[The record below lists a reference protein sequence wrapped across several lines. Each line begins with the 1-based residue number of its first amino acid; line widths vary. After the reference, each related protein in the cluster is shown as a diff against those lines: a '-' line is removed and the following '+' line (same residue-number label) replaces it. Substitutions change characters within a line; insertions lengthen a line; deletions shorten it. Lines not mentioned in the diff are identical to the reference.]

1 MEKSISQE
9 ERIRRAEEIYSR
21 RRYNNRYGESLY
33 RSGETRNRYQPQET
47 RKIKGKMINK
57 MIIQMIVCVIIYTC
71 IYMLQYSNYLF
82 SKDMV
87 DKTKE
92 VLSYDISIENL
103 YNKSNEFFSELQKKF
118 NLVVNNEQNDNVNE
132 KVQNENTEEANIENT
147 NTNTENGEVNN
158 ENSDNVENSEIS
170 QDTNNEANQNSEQL
184 AVGGADETQP
194 EEEKSQE
201 EQDIDYVKQ
210 NVSIIWPIKGVI
222 TSRFGNRTPTEIVTA
237 NHKGLDI
244 AGNTGDN
251 IVSAM
256 DGTVVQYSEEGDY
269 GKHLRIQNGEVLT
282 LYAHCS
288 ELLVQ
293 EGSTVKQGDVIMAVG
308 STGNSTGPH
317 LHFEVRKFGIAV
329 DPIPYLQGDG
339 LQDENNNT
347 IANVIG
353 NTENV
358 T

>member
-87 DKTKE
+87 EKTKE

-103 YNKSNEFFSELQKKF
+103 YNKSNEFFS
-118 NLVVNNEQNDNVNE
+118 NVE
-132 KVQNENTEEANIENT
+132 AQDQNTEETNIENSNAESSE
-147 NTNTENGEVNN
+147 NTSENTSEANN
-158 ENSDNVENSEIS
+158 ENVDNSEIS
-170 QDTNNEANQNSEQL
+170 QNDASTEVTNNDTTQL
-184 AVGGADETQP
+184 AVGGADETQQP

-201 EQDIDYVKQ
+201 EQDVDYVKQ

-244 AGNTGDN
+244 AGNMGDN

-269 GKHLRIQNGEVLT
+269 GKHLRIQSGEVLT

-293 EGSTVKQGDVIMAVG
+293 EGGTVKQGDVIAKVG
-308 STGNSTGPH
+308 ATGRATGPH
-317 LHFEVRKFGIAV
+317 LHFEIRRDDRFINPELILGS
-329 DPIPYLQGDG
+329 L
-339 LQDENNNT
+339 
-347 IANVIG
+347 
-353 NTENV
+353 
-358 T
+358 

>member
-103 YNKSNEFFSELQKKF
+103 YNKSNEFFSELKKKF

-293 EGSTVKQGDVIMAVG
+293 EGSTVKQGDVIAKVG
-308 STGNSTGPH
+308 ATGRATGPH
-317 LHFEVRKFGIAV
+317 LHFEIRRDDRFINPELILGS
-329 DPIPYLQGDG
+329 L
-339 LQDENNNT
+339 
-347 IANVIG
+347 
-353 NTENV
+353 
-358 T
+358 

>member
-9 ERIRRAEEIYSR
+9 ERIRRAEKIYSR

-92 VLSYDISIENL
+92 FLSYDISIENL
-103 YNKSNEFFSELQKKF
+103 YNKSNEFFLNLQKKI
-118 NLVVNNEQNDNVNE
+118 NWGVNNEQNDNVNE
-132 KVQNENTEEANIENT
+132 EAQDQNTEETNIENS
-147 NTNTENGEVNN
+147 NAESSEANN
-158 ENSDNVENSEIS
+158 ENVDNSEIS
-170 QDTNNEANQNSEQL
+170 QNDASTEVTNNDTTQL
-184 AVGGADETQP
+184 AVGGADETQQ

-201 EQDIDYVKQ
+201 EQDIEYVKQ

-244 AGNTGDN
+244 AGNMGDN

-269 GKHLRIQNGEVLT
+269 GKHLRIQSGEVLT

-293 EGSTVKQGDVIMAVG
+293 EGSTVKQGDVIAKVG
-308 STGNSTGPH
+308 ATGRATGPH
-317 LHFEVRKFGIAV
+317 LHFEIRRDDRFINPELILGS
-329 DPIPYLQGDG
+329 L
-339 LQDENNNT
+339 
-347 IANVIG
+347 
-353 NTENV
+353 
-358 T
+358 

>member
-47 RKIKGKMINK
+47 RKIKGKMLNK

-103 YNKSNEFFSELQKKF
+103 YNKSNEFFLNLQKKF
-118 NLVVNNEQNDNVNE
+118 NWGVNNEQNDNVNVE
-132 KVQNENTEEANIENT
+132 AQDQNTEETNIENSNAESSE
-147 NTNTENGEVNN
+147 NTSEANN
-158 ENSDNVENSEIS
+158 ENVDNSEIS
-170 QDTNNEANQNSEQL
+170 QNDASTEVTNNDTTQL
-184 AVGGADETQP
+184 AVGGADETQQP

-201 EQDIDYVKQ
+201 EQDVDYVKQ

-244 AGNTGDN
+244 AGNMGDN

-269 GKHLRIQNGEVLT
+269 GKHLRIQSGEVLT

-293 EGSTVKQGDVIMAVG
+293 EGSTVKQGDVIAKVG
-308 STGNSTGPH
+308 ATGRATGPH
-317 LHFEVRKFGIAV
+317 LHFEIRRDDRFINPELILGS
-329 DPIPYLQGDG
+329 L
-339 LQDENNNT
+339 
-347 IANVIG
+347 
-353 NTENV
+353 
-358 T
+358 

>member
-21 RRYNNRYGESLY
+21 RRYNNRYEESLY

-103 YNKSNEFFSELQKKF
+103 YNKSNEIFLNLQKKF
-118 NLVVNNEQNDNVNE
+118 NWGVNNEQNDNVNE
-132 KVQNENTEEANIENT
+132 EAQDQNTEETNIENSNAESSE
-147 NTNTENGEVNN
+147 NTSEANN
-158 ENSDNVENSEIS
+158 ENVDNSKIS
-170 QDTNNEANQNSEQL
+170 QNDASTEVTNNDTTQL
-184 AVGGADETQP
+184 AVGGADETQQ

-201 EQDIDYVKQ
+201 EQDIEYVKQ

-244 AGNTGDN
+244 AGNMGDN

-269 GKHLRIQNGEVLT
+269 GKHLRIQSGEVLT

-293 EGSTVKQGDVIMAVG
+293 EGSTVKQGDVIAKVG
-308 STGNSTGPH
+308 ATGRATGPH
-317 LHFEVRKFGIAV
+317 LHFEIRRDDRFINPELILGS
-329 DPIPYLQGDG
+329 L
-339 LQDENNNT
+339 
-347 IANVIG
+347 
-353 NTENV
+353 
-358 T
+358 

>member
-21 RRYNNRYGESLY
+21 RRYNNRNGESLY

-47 RKIKGKMINK
+47 RNIKGKMINK

-103 YNKSNEFFSELQKKF
+103 YNKSNEFFLNLQKKF
-118 NLVVNNEQNDNVNE
+118 NWGVNNEQNDNVNE
-132 KVQNENTEEANIENT
+132 EAQDQNTEETNIENS
-147 NTNTENGEVNN
+147 NAESSEANN
-158 ENSDNVENSEIS
+158 ENVDNSGIS
-170 QDTNNEANQNSEQL
+170 QNDASTEVTNNDTTQL
-184 AVGGADETQP
+184 AVGGADETQQ

-201 EQDIDYVKQ
+201 EQDIEYVKQ

-244 AGNTGDN
+244 AGNMGDD

-256 DGTVVQYSEEGDY
+256 DGTVVQYSKEGDY

-293 EGSTVKQGDVIMAVG
+293 EGSTVKQGDVIAKVG
-308 STGNSTGPH
+308 ATGRATGPH
-317 LHFEVRKFGIAV
+317 LHFEIRRDDRFINPELIFGS
-329 DPIPYLQGDG
+329 L
-339 LQDENNNT
+339 
-347 IANVIG
+347 
-353 NTENV
+353 
-358 T
+358 

>member
-9 ERIRRAEEIYSR
+9 ERIRRAKEIYSR

-103 YNKSNEFFSELQKKF
+103 YNKSNEFFLNLQKKF
-118 NLVVNNEQNDNVNE
+118 NWGVNNEQNDNVNE
-132 KVQNENTEEANIENT
+132 EAQDQNTEETNIENSNAESSK
-147 NTNTENGEVNN
+147 NTSEANN
-158 ENSDNVENSEIS
+158 DNVDNSEIS
-170 QDTNNEANQNSEQL
+170 QNDASTEVTNNDTTQL
-184 AVGGADETQP
+184 AVGGADETQQ
-194 EEEKSQE
+194 EEAKSQE
-201 EQDIDYVKQ
+201 EQDIEYVKQ

-244 AGNTGDN
+244 AGNMGDN

-269 GKHLRIQNGEVLT
+269 GKHLRIQSGEVLT

-293 EGSTVKQGDVIMAVG
+293 EGSTVKQGDVIAKVG
-308 STGNSTGPH
+308 ATGRATGPH
-317 LHFEVRKFGIAV
+317 LHFEIRRDDRFINPELILGS
-329 DPIPYLQGDG
+329 L
-339 LQDENNNT
+339 
-347 IANVIG
+347 
-353 NTENV
+353 
-358 T
+358 

>member
-103 YNKSNEFFSELQKKF
+103 YNKSNEFFLNLQKKF
-118 NLVVNNEQNDNVNE
+118 NWGVNNEQNDNVNE
-132 KVQNENTEEANIENT
+132 EAQDQNTEETNIENSNAESSE
-147 NTNTENGEVNN
+147 NTSEANN
-158 ENSDNVENSEIS
+158 ENVDNSEIS
-170 QDTNNEANQNSEQL
+170 QNDASTEVTNNDTTQL
-184 AVGGADETQP
+184 AVGGADETQQ

-201 EQDIDYVKQ
+201 EQDIEYVKQ
-210 NVSIIWPIKGVI
+210 NVNIIWPIKGVI

-244 AGNTGDN
+244 AGNMGDN

-256 DGTVVQYSEEGDY
+256 DGTVVQYSKEGDY
-269 GKHLRIQNGEVLT
+269 GKHLRIQSGEVLT

-293 EGSTVKQGDVIMAVG
+293 EGSTVKQGDVIAKVG
-308 STGNSTGPH
+308 ATGRATGPH
-317 LHFEVRKFGIAV
+317 LHFEIRRDDRFINPDLILGS
-329 DPIPYLQGDG
+329 L
-339 LQDENNNT
+339 
-347 IANVIG
+347 
-353 NTENV
+353 
-358 T
+358 

>member
-103 YNKSNEFFSELQKKF
+103 YNKSNELFLNLQKKF
-118 NLVVNNEQNDNVNE
+118 NWGMNNEQNDNVNE
-132 KVQNENTEEANIENT
+132 EAQDQNTEETNIENSNAESSE
-147 NTNTENGEVNN
+147 NTSENTSEANN
-158 ENSDNVENSEIS
+158 ENVDNSEIS
-170 QDTNNEANQNSEQL
+170 QNDASTEVTNNDTTQL
-184 AVGGADETQP
+184 AVGGADETQQ

-201 EQDIDYVKQ
+201 EQDIEYVKQ

-244 AGNTGDN
+244 AGNMGDN

-269 GKHLRIQNGEVLT
+269 GKHLRIQSGEVLT

-293 EGSTVKQGDVIMAVG
+293 EGSTVKQGDVIAKVG
-308 STGNSTGPH
+308 ATGRATGPH
-317 LHFEVRKFGIAV
+317 LHFEIRRDDRFINPELILGS
-329 DPIPYLQGDG
+329 L
-339 LQDENNNT
+339 
-347 IANVIG
+347 
-353 NTENV
+353 
-358 T
+358 

>member
-103 YNKSNEFFSELQKKF
+103 YNKSNEIFLNLQKKF
-118 NLVVNNEQNDNVNE
+118 NWGVNNEQNDNVNE
-132 KVQNENTEEANIENT
+132 EAQDQNTEETNIENSNAESSE
-147 NTNTENGEVNN
+147 NTSEANN
-158 ENSDNVENSEIS
+158 ENVDNSEIS
-170 QDTNNEANQNSEQL
+170 QNDASTEVTNNDTTQL
-184 AVGGADETQP
+184 AVGGADETQQ

-201 EQDIDYVKQ
+201 EQDIEYVKQ

-244 AGNTGDN
+244 AGNMGDN

-269 GKHLRIQNGEVLT
+269 GKHLRIQSGEVLT

-293 EGSTVKQGDVIMAVG
+293 EGSTVKQGDVIAKVG
-308 STGNSTGPH
+308 ATGRATGPH
-317 LHFEVRKFGIAV
+317 LHFEIRRDDRFINPELILGS
-329 DPIPYLQGDG
+329 L
-339 LQDENNNT
+339 
-347 IANVIG
+347 
-353 NTENV
+353 
-358 T
+358 

>member
-87 DKTKE
+87 EKTKE

-103 YNKSNEFFSELQKKF
+103 YNKSNEFFLNLQKKI
-118 NLVVNNEQNDNVNE
+118 NWGVNNEQNDNVNE
-132 KVQNENTEEANIENT
+132 EAQDQNTEETNIENS
-147 NTNTENGEVNN
+147 NAESSEANN
-158 ENSDNVENSEIS
+158 ENVDNSEIS
-170 QDTNNEANQNSEQL
+170 QNDASTEVTNNDTTQL
-184 AVGGADETQP
+184 AVGGADETQQP

-201 EQDIDYVKQ
+201 EQDVDYVKQ

-244 AGNTGDN
+244 AGNMGDN

-269 GKHLRIQNGEVLT
+269 GKHLRIQSGEVLT

-293 EGSTVKQGDVIMAVG
+293 EGSTVKQGDVIAKVG
-308 STGNSTGPH
+308 ATGRATGPH
-317 LHFEVRKFGIAV
+317 LHFEIRRDDRFINPELILGS
-329 DPIPYLQGDG
+329 L
-339 LQDENNNT
+339 
-347 IANVIG
+347 
-353 NTENV
+353 
-358 T
+358 

>member
-87 DKTKE
+87 EKTKE

-103 YNKSNEFFSELQKKF
+103 YNKSNEFFSNLQKKF
-118 NLVVNNEQNDNVNE
+118 NWGVNNEQNDNVNVE
-132 KVQNENTEEANIENT
+132 AQDQNTEETNIENSNAESSE
-147 NTNTENGEVNN
+147 NTSEANN
-158 ENSDNVENSEIS
+158 ENVDNSEIS
-170 QDTNNEANQNSEQL
+170 QNDASTEVTNNDTTQL
-184 AVGGADETQP
+184 AVGGADETQQP

-201 EQDIDYVKQ
+201 EQDVDYVKQ

-244 AGNTGDN
+244 AGNMGDN

-293 EGSTVKQGDVIMAVG
+293 EGSTVKQGDVIAKVG
-308 STGNSTGPH
+308 ATGRATGPH
-317 LHFEVRKFGIAV
+317 LHFEIRRDDRFINPELILGS
-329 DPIPYLQGDG
+329 L
-339 LQDENNNT
+339 
-347 IANVIG
+347 
-353 NTENV
+353 
-358 T
+358 

>member
-9 ERIRRAEEIYSR
+9 ERIRRAEKIYSR

-103 YNKSNEFFSELQKKF
+103 YNKSNEFFLNLQKKI
-118 NLVVNNEQNDNVNE
+118 NWGVNNEQNDNVNE
-132 KVQNENTEEANIENT
+132 EAQDQNTEETNIENS
-147 NTNTENGEVNN
+147 NAESSEANN
-158 ENSDNVENSEIS
+158 ENVDNSEIS
-170 QDTNNEANQNSEQL
+170 QNDASTEVTNNDTTQL
-184 AVGGADETQP
+184 AVGGADETQQ

-201 EQDIDYVKQ
+201 EQDIEYVKQ

-244 AGNTGDN
+244 AGNIGDN

-256 DGTVVQYSEEGDY
+256 EGTVVQYSEEGDY

-293 EGSTVKQGDVIMAVG
+293 EGSTVKQGDVIAKVG
-308 STGNSTGPH
+308 ATGRATGPH
-317 LHFEVRKFGIAV
+317 LHFEIRRDDRFINPELILGS
-329 DPIPYLQGDG
+329 L
-339 LQDENNNT
+339 
-347 IANVIG
+347 
-353 NTENV
+353 
-358 T
+358 

>member
-103 YNKSNEFFSELQKKF
+103 YNKSNEFFLNLQKKF
-118 NLVVNNEQNDNVNE
+118 NWGVNNEQNDNVNVE
-132 KVQNENTEEANIENT
+132 AQDQNTEETNIENSNAESSE
-147 NTNTENGEVNN
+147 NTSEANN
-158 ENSDNVENSEIS
+158 ENVDNSEIS
-170 QDTNNEANQNSEQL
+170 QNDASTEVTNNDTTQL
-184 AVGGADETQP
+184 AVGGADETQQP

-201 EQDIDYVKQ
+201 EQDVDYVKQ

-244 AGNTGDN
+244 AGNMGDN

-269 GKHLRIQNGEVLT
+269 GKHLRIQSGEVLT

-293 EGSTVKQGDVIMAVG
+293 EGSTVKQGDVIAKVG
-308 STGNSTGPH
+308 ATGRATGPH
-317 LHFEVRKFGIAV
+317 LHFEIRRDDRFINPELILGS
-329 DPIPYLQGDG
+329 L
-339 LQDENNNT
+339 
-347 IANVIG
+347 
-353 NTENV
+353 
-358 T
+358 

>member
-9 ERIRRAEEIYSR
+9 ERIRRAEKIYSR

-103 YNKSNEFFSELQKKF
+103 YNKSNEFFLNLQKKI
-118 NLVVNNEQNDNVNE
+118 NWGVNNEQNDNVNE
-132 KVQNENTEEANIENT
+132 EAQDQNTEETNIENS
-147 NTNTENGEVNN
+147 NAESSEANN
-158 ENSDNVENSEIS
+158 ENVDNSEIS
-170 QDTNNEANQNSEQL
+170 QNDASTEVTNNDTTQL
-184 AVGGADETQP
+184 AVGGADETQQ

-201 EQDIDYVKQ
+201 EQDIEYVKQ

-244 AGNTGDN
+244 AGNMGDN

-269 GKHLRIQNGEVLT
+269 GKHLRIQSGEALT

-293 EGSTVKQGDVIMAVG
+293 EGSTVKQGDVIAKVG
-308 STGNSTGPH
+308 ATGRATGPH
-317 LHFEVRKFGIAV
+317 LHFEIRRDDRFINPELILGS
-329 DPIPYLQGDG
+329 L
-339 LQDENNNT
+339 
-347 IANVIG
+347 
-353 NTENV
+353 
-358 T
+358 

>member
-21 RRYNNRYGESLY
+21 RRYNNRNGESLY

-87 DKTKE
+87 EKTKE

-103 YNKSNEFFSELQKKF
+103 YNKSNEFFSNLQKKF
-118 NLVVNNEQNDNVNE
+118 NWGVNNEQNDNVNVE
-132 KVQNENTEEANIENT
+132 AQDQNTEETNIENSNAESSE
-147 NTNTENGEVNN
+147 NTSEANN
-158 ENSDNVENSEIS
+158 ENVDNSEIS
-170 QDTNNEANQNSEQL
+170 QNDASTEVTNNDTTQL
-184 AVGGADETQP
+184 AVGGADETQQ

-201 EQDIDYVKQ
+201 EQDIEYVKQ

-244 AGNTGDN
+244 AGNIGDN

-256 DGTVVQYSEEGDY
+256 EGTVVQYSEEGDY

-293 EGSTVKQGDVIMAVG
+293 EGSTVKQGDVIAKVG
-308 STGNSTGPH
+308 ATGRATGPH
-317 LHFEVRKFGIAV
+317 LHFEIRRDDRFINPELILGS
-329 DPIPYLQGDG
+329 L
-339 LQDENNNT
+339 
-347 IANVIG
+347 
-353 NTENV
+353 
-358 T
+358 

>member
-103 YNKSNEFFSELQKKF
+103 YNKSNEFFLNLQKKF
-118 NLVVNNEQNDNVNE
+118 NWGVNNEQNDNVNE
-132 KVQNENTEEANIENT
+132 EAQDQNTEETNIENSNAESSK
-147 NTNTENGEVNN
+147 NTSEANN
-158 ENSDNVENSEIS
+158 DNVDNSEIS
-170 QDTNNEANQNSEQL
+170 QNDASTEVTNNDTTQL
-184 AVGGADETQP
+184 AVGGADETQQ
-194 EEEKSQE
+194 EEAKSHE
-201 EQDIDYVKQ
+201 EQDIEYVKQ

-244 AGNTGDN
+244 AGNMGDN

-269 GKHLRIQNGEVLT
+269 GKHLRIQSGEVLT

-293 EGSTVKQGDVIMAVG
+293 EGSTVKQGDVIAKVG
-308 STGNSTGPH
+308 ATGRATGPH
-317 LHFEVRKFGIAV
+317 LHFEIRRDDRFINPELILGS
-329 DPIPYLQGDG
+329 L
-339 LQDENNNT
+339 
-347 IANVIG
+347 
-353 NTENV
+353 
-358 T
+358 